1 MGDFSGT
8 GAIGAGFRLIGREP
22 QAFLVWIVSFLL
34 LGVLPQVGFLAA
46 ILPQWS
52 RMMQEIAASGPAH
65 ARLTSL
71 DMFRAQAGMMQL
83 QPLVWLMSLFSRT
96 LVLSAIYRAVLEPED
111 RGFFYLRLGMRE
123 LWLGLTMLVLIVVA
137 ILLTIVAMVPTMI
150 LVGFIAAL
158 AHEAPGVQLV
168 ILPVTFL
175 ALGVIVWVLL
185 RLSMATPMSFAQ
197 RGFRLYESWD
207 LTRGQAGKMFF
218 VALAFVL
225 MAIGFEVVVGCLG
238 LVALGGFAGVEHLS
252 GWVLQPKFDLAR
264 VMPWVV
270 GAGVAASIVATAIIT
285 LFGAGWAEIY
295 RELTEGQTAAWGLSG
310 PKA

>member
-22 QAFLVWIVSFLL
+22 LAFLAWILSFLL
-34 LGVLPQVGFLAA
+34 LGVLPQVGFFAA

-52 RMMQEIAASGPAH
+52 RMMQEIAAHGPAH
-65 ARLTSL
+65 TPMTSL
-71 DMFRAQAGMMQL
+71 GMFRAQAGMMQL
-83 QPLVWLMSLFSRT
+83 QPLVWLSSLVSRT

-123 LWLGLTMLVLIVVA
+123 LWLGLTMLVLVVVA
-137 ILLTIVAMVPTMI
+137 ILLMIVAMVPTMI

-158 AHEAPGVQLV
+158 AHEAPGVQLMIV
-168 ILPVTFL
+168 PVTFL
-175 ALGVIVWVLL
+175 AMGVVVWVLL

-218 VALAFVL
+218 VALAFVV

-252 GWVLQPKFDLAR
+252 DWVLQPKFDLAR
-264 VMPWVV
+264 IMPWVV
-270 GAGVAASIVATAIIT
+270 GAGVAASIIATAIFT

-295 RELTEGQTAAWGLSG
+295 RELTEAPRPA
-310 PKA
+310 